1 MNRHRALLFLLC
13 SAICFV
19 STSFAQLPQD
29 SPVFKALQKADS
41 QLFDEAFN
49 GCRLDVL
56 QRLLH
61 PDMQFMH
68 DQNGLQNRE
77 EFFKGFQESICQNPK
92 GKPIRKLVEGSLVV
106 YPLMNE
112 GKLYGAVQ
120 MGQHNFYMA
129 EPGKPLRFT
138 KMENSLIPGFL

>member
-61 PDMQFMH
+61 P
-68 DQNGLQNRE
+68 RYA
-77 EFFKGFQESICQNPK
+77 I
-92 GKPIRKLVEGSLVV
+92 
-106 YPLMNE
+106 Y
-112 GKLYGAVQ
+112 A
-120 MGQHNFYMA
+120 
-129 EPGKPLRFT
+129 
-138 KMENSLIPGFL
+138 